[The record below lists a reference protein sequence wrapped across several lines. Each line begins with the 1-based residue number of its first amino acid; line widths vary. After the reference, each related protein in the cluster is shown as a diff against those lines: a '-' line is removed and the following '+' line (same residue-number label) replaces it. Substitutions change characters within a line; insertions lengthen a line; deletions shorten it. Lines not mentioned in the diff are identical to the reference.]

1 MPDLPLS
8 GGEHNAAPAAGLVSS
23 RRSWPGWAAGAAL
36 LLLALPAA
44 AARHM
49 AYLRTP
55 YAGLRAWYLGLTANL
70 YRADAWSR
78 DFFTSAV
85 YAQGRM
91 LAALALAAGAGW
103 SAVAQELREAAFA
116 GVLEQLIS
124 AGIKQLIA

>member
-23 RRSWPGWAAGAAL
+23 RRSWPGWAVGAAL
-36 LLLALPAA
+36 LLLALSAA
-44 AARHM
+44 AALL

-70 YRADAWSR
+70 YRADTWSR
-78 DFFTSAV
+78 DFFTPAV

-103 SAVAQELREAAFA
+103 PAVAQELREAAFA